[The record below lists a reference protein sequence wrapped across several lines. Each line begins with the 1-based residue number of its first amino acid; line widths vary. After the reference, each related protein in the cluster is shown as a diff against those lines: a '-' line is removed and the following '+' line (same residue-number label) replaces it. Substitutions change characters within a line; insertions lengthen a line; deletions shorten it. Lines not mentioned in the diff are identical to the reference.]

1 MYVKL
6 ESGIF
11 AFRLFV
17 STTALSYIQFKKVS
31 DLIFISCCWVNL
43 LSDLS
48 YILNLTTSLSMELYN
63 QELRKSY
70 STSVLL

>member
-17 STTALSYIQFKKVS
+17 STAALSYIQFKKVS
-31 DLIFISCCWVNL
+31 DLIVISCCWVN
-43 LSDLS
+43 
-48 YILNLTTSLSMELYN
+48 
-63 QELRKSY
+63 
-70 STSVLL
+70 

>member
-17 STTALSYIQFKKVS
+17 NTTALSYTQFKKVS
-31 DLIFISCCWVNL
+31 DLIVISCFG
-43 LSDLS
+43 
-48 YILNLTTSLSMELYN
+48 
-63 QELRKSY
+63 
-70 STSVLL
+70 STS